1 MSKGNWIKLNRNI
14 RKHFLWDFT
23 KPLYLMAWIDILM
36 SANYADKKVIA
47 GDSVITVPR
56 GSFVTSLRK
65 LATQWQCSKDTVKR
79 ILTILESDSMI
90 TCKADSK
97 HTIITV
103 ENYALYQDVTDTD
116 KDSNKDT
123 QQTPTRTLDRHLAD
137 SDKDTQQ
144 TPTRTLD
151 RHLADSDKDTQQTVT
166 GQSQG
171 QKEENKRI
179 YKNINNIKDREERQE
194 AHVSDVSAEKKDDFH
209 NLLDEN
215 ADLMQRL
222 REKYRKGENDAG

>member
-1 MSKGNWIKLNRNI
+1 MSKGNWIKLNRSI

-36 SANYADKKVIA
+36 SANYADKKVVV

-103 ENYALYQDVTDTD
+103 ENYALYQDVPDTD
-116 KDSNKDT
+116 KDANKDT
-123 QQTPTRTLDRHLAD
+123 QQTVTRTLG
-137 SDKDTQQ
+137 
-144 TPTRTLD
+144 

-171 QKEENKRI
+171 QKEENKKI

-215 ADLMQRL
+215 ADLMQQL
-222 REKYRKGENDAG
+222 RKKYRKGENDAG

>member
-36 SANYADKKVIA
+36 SANYADKKVIV

-123 QQTPTRTLDRHLAD
+123 QQTPTRTHSRQLPD
-137 SDKDTQQ
+137 S
-144 TPTRTLD
+144 
-151 RHLADSDKDTQQTVT
+151 HKDTQQTVT

-179 YKNINNIKDREERQE
+179 YKNINNIKDREERQG

-209 NLLDEN
+209 RLLDEN
-215 ADLMQRL
+215 ADLMQWL

>member
-1 MSKGNWIKLNRNI
+1 MSKGNWIKLNRSI

-36 SANYADKKVIA
+36 SANYADKKVVV

-103 ENYALYQDVTDTD
+103 ENYALYQDVPDTD
-116 KDSNKDT
+116 KDTNKDT
-123 QQTPTRTLDRHLAD
+123 QQTVTRTLG
-137 SDKDTQQ
+137 
-144 TPTRTLD
+144 

-179 YKNINNIKDREERQE
+179 YKNIKDREERQE
-194 AHVSDVSAEKKDDFH
+194 TRMSDVSAEKKDDFH
-209 NLLDEN
+209 KLLDEN
-215 ADLMQRL
+215 AALMEQL

>member
-1 MSKGNWIKLNRNI
+1 MSKGNWIKLNRSI

-36 SANYADKKVIA
+36 SANYADKKVVV

-116 KDSNKDT
+116 KDTNKDT
-123 QQTPTRTLDRHLAD
+123 QQTVTRTR
-137 SDKDTQQ
+137 S
-144 TPTRTLD
+144 

-209 NLLDEN
+209 RLLDEN
-215 ADLMQRL
+215 TALMEQL

>member
-1 MSKGNWIKLNRNI
+1 MSKGNWIKLNRSI

-36 SANYADKKVIA
+36 SANYADKKVVV

-103 ENYALYQDVTDTD
+103 ENYALYQDVPDTD
-116 KDSNKDT
+116 KDTNKDT
-123 QQTPTRTLDRHLAD
+123 QQTVTRTLG
-137 SDKDTQQ
+137 
-144 TPTRTLD
+144 

-171 QKEENKRI
+171 QKEENKKI

-215 ADLMQRL
+215 ADLMQQL
-222 REKYRKGENDAG
+222 RKKYRKGENDAG

>member
-1 MSKGNWIKLNRNI
+1 MSKGNWIKLNRSI

-36 SANYADKKVIA
+36 SANYADKKVVV

-103 ENYALYQDVTDTD
+103 ENYALYQDVPDTD
-116 KDSNKDT
+116 KDTNKDT
-123 QQTPTRTLDRHLAD
+123 QQTVTRTLG
-137 SDKDTQQ
+137 
-144 TPTRTLD
+144 
-151 RHLADSDKDTQQTVT
+151 RHLADSDKDTQQTVA

-215 ADLMQRL
+215 ADLMQQL
-222 REKYRKGENDAG
+222 RKKYRKGENDAG

>member
-1 MSKGNWIKLNRNI
+1 MSKGNWIKLNRSI
-14 RKHFLWDFT
+14 RKHFLWDFA
-23 KPLYLMAWIDILM
+23 KPLYLMAWVDILM
-36 SANYADKKVIA
+36 SANYADKKVIV

-79 ILTILESDSMI
+79 ILTILENDSMI
-90 TCKADSK
+90 TCKADSR

-103 ENYALYQDVTDTD
+103 ENYGLYQDVADID
-116 KDSNKDT
+116 K
-123 QQTPTRTLDRHLAD
+123 D

-144 TPTRTLD
+144 TPTRTLS
-151 RHLADSDKDTQQTVT
+151 RHLADSHKDTQQTVT

-194 AHVSDVSAEKKDDFH
+194 ARVSDVSAEKNNDIHKI
-209 NLLDEN
+209 L
-215 ADLMQRL
+215 ADNKELIQRY
-222 REKYRKGENDAG
+222 REKRKRQEEEDGQGTIC

>member
-1 MSKGNWIKLNRNI
+1 MSKGNWIKLNRSI

-36 SANYADKKVIA
+36 SANYADKKVVV

-103 ENYALYQDVTDTD
+103 ENYALYQDVPDTD
-116 KDSNKDT
+116 RDTNKDT
-123 QQTPTRTLDRHLAD
+123 QQTVTRTLG
-137 SDKDTQQ
+137 
-144 TPTRTLD
+144 
-151 RHLADSDKDTQQTVT
+151 RHLADSDKDTQQTVA

-209 NLLDEN
+209 RLLDDN
-215 ADLMQRL
+215 AALMEQL

>member
-1 MSKGNWIKLNRNI
+1 MRKGNWIKLNRSI

-36 SANYADKKVIA
+36 SANYADKKVVV

-103 ENYALYQDVTDTD
+103 ENYALYQDVADID
-116 KDSNKDT
+116 K
-123 QQTPTRTLDRHLAD
+123 D

-144 TPTRTLD
+144 TVTRTLG

-194 AHVSDVSAEKKDDFH
+194 THVSDVSAEKKDDFH
-209 NLLDEN
+209 KLLDEN
-215 ADLMQRL
+215 AALMERL

>member
-1 MSKGNWIKLNRNI
+1 MSKGNWIKLTRSI

-36 SANYADKKVIA
+36 SANYADKKVVV

-103 ENYALYQDVTDTD
+103 ENYALYQDVPDTD
-116 KDSNKDT
+116 KDTNKDT
-123 QQTPTRTLDRHLAD
+123 QQTVTRTLG
-137 SDKDTQQ
+137 
-144 TPTRTLD
+144 
-151 RHLADSDKDTQQTVT
+151 RHLADSDKDTQQTVA

-215 ADLMQRL
+215 ADLMQQL
-222 REKYRKGENDAG
+222 RKKYRKGENDAG

>member
-1 MSKGNWIKLNRNI
+1 MSKGNWIKLNRSI

-36 SANYADKKVIA
+36 SANYADKKVVV

-103 ENYALYQDVTDTD
+103 ENYALYQDVPDTD
-116 KDSNKDT
+116 KDTNKDT
-123 QQTPTRTLDRHLAD
+123 QQTVTRTLG
-137 SDKDTQQ
+137 
-144 TPTRTLD
+144 
-151 RHLADSDKDTQQTVT
+151 RHLADSDKDTQQTVA

-209 NLLDEN
+209 RLLDDN
-215 ADLMQRL
+215 AALMEQL